1 MADVVVLHVNEYDLS
16 IVQRKLTYGLELL
29 GGIESLI
36 PKNKKVLLKPNL
48 LMGTSVED
56 AVTTHPVIF
65 ESIIAILKSYGYTVG
80 YGDSP
85 GFGQPDKVANKAGL
99 KEIANKHSIPIGD
112 FTNGYTAHHT
122 MGKICKQ
129 FQIVDAYKEYDA
141 IINLPKMKSHALQ
154 RITGAIKNSF
164 GLVHGYHKG
173 MMHGR
178 YSNAYS
184 FAQMLVD
191 LNDYLSVD
199 LHIMDGIIAM
209 EGNGPKNGSPISM
222 NVILLSTDPV
232 ALDAVFCQLI
242 NMDPTMIP
250 TITLGEQS
258 GIGSYKNIT
267 LLGDDIGPLINP
279 NFDIERRP
287 LKQSESSKLKLLRKH
302 VLRRPFIIDE
312 ACQKCGVCVEVCPV
326 EDKAIDFKNNN
337 KTSPPVYDYNKCIR
351 CYCCQEMCPYSAI
364 EVKKP
369 VLGKILYG
377 LRFLK

>member
-1 MADVVVLHVNEYDLS
+1 
-16 IVQRKLTYGLELL
+16 
-29 GGIESLI
+29 
-36 PKNKKVLLKPNL
+36 
-48 LMGTSVED
+48 
-56 AVTTHPVIF
+56 
-65 ESIIAILKSYGYTVG
+65 
-80 YGDSP
+80 
-85 GFGQPDKVANKAGL
+85 
-99 KEIANKHSIPIGD
+99 
-112 FTNGYTAHHT
+112 
-122 MGKICKQ
+122 
-129 FQIVDAYKEYDA
+129 
-141 IINLPKMKSHALQ
+141 
-154 RITGAIKNSF
+154 
-164 GLVHGYHKG
+164 
-173 MMHGR
+173 MHGR

-199 LHIMDGIIAM
+199 LHIMDGIVAM
-209 EGNGPKNGSPISM
+209 EGNGPKNGSPIPM

-242 NMDPTMIP
+242 NIDPTIIP

-279 NFDIERRP
+279 SFDIERSP

-326 EDKAIDFKNNN
+326 QDKAIDFKDSN

-369 VLGKILYG
+369 LLGKVLYG
-377 LRFLK
+377 LRILK